1 MKREREMGEDEV
13 RRGEELFVVDGRLIR
28 RDKSLSFCFHA
39 RLAPPSRR
47 RVDLIAPREKESRGR
62 GDRSP
67 GNNANEAIF
76 RPCIARFARAHARG
90 GTDNGFAALVLP

>member
-1 MKREREMGEDEV
+1 M
-13 RRGEELFVVDGRLIR
+13 RRGEELLDVDDWLIR
-28 RDKSLSFCFHA
+28 RDREPLSFCFHA

-47 RVDLIAPREKESRGR
+47 RVDLIAPREKEPRGR
-62 GDRSP
+62 GDGSP

-76 RPCIARFARAHARG
+76 RPCIARFARARVFFYNHCKQCARR